1 MILEISVAIIAFFVV
16 VFVIGLLIAL
26 VQIRRTAKE
35 AEKLMETTR
44 QQIAPISHD
53 LTIIVN
59 DVKRI
64 VSSIEK
70 QTGMVEQGVGGIKDT
85 VVRINQFEKTLQEK
99 LEQPIIEAVTLI
111 SAVSKALRAFINVWK
126 KKEK

>member
-1 MILEISVAIIAFFVV
+1 MILEISVAIIAFFIVIF
-16 VFVIGLLIAL
+16 VFGLLVSL

-44 QQIAPISHD
+44 HQIAPISHD

-64 VSSIEK
+64 VGSVQK
-70 QTGMVEQGVGGIKDT
+70 QMGMVEHGVSEIKDT
-85 VVRINQFEKTLQEK
+85 IARIDHFEKVVQDR
-99 LEQPIIEAVTLI
+99 LEQPILEFATLVSAI
-111 SAVSKALRAFINVWK
+111 SRILKAFTELWK
-126 KKEK
+126 KKS